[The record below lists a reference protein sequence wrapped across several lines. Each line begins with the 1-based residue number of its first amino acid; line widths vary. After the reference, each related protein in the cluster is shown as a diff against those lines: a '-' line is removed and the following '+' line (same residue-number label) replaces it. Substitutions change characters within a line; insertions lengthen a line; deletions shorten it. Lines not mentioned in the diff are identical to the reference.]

1 MKDPKTTDPWN
12 DQCMMILVQNLL
24 LPTYSIFIDSPLS
37 INLIFL
43 MPPCRP
49 KCFRAHYENMF
60 VCGAWVKRGIA
71 KETPDKVTLEEADLQ
86 RLLDETKT
94 KLKDIGGEDINIGDI
109 PEEPIEEKDEDG
121 ADISEG
127 EGDEE
132 AEDEVDA
139 DLEEDEVSTLPSN
152 VDDEDAIRE
161 EYGLDDYDDE
171 EGSLMTGAGMA
182 GLMYHDSNTDDPYIN
197 VADLEEEERTDALI
211 KPTDNLFVVG
221 KVEEEYSCLDVFVYN
236 EDEDST
242 FVHHDIYLD
251 SFPLCLEWLSFD
263 PCAEEKSGNY
273 IAVGTMEPEIQ
284 VWDLDV
290 IDTVEPVFS
299 LGQKVKKKKKKGKKA
314 VAAPAEK
321 LTGHTD
327 SVLSLSWN
335 RNVKKILASGGADT
349 TVLLWDMSQGSPVHT
364 LKHHK
369 DKVQS
374 ISWHPVEAQSLL
386 TASFDKTAV
395 VVDCRSP
402 DVYKSWA
409 LTGECEQV
417 LWDTFS
423 PYNFFVSSDDGV
435 VAYFDVRADTTPVFK
450 INAHDQEVSGIALSK
465 RIPGCLTTVSAD
477 EKVKVWS
484 YKDNKP
490 VCVLSRDMNMGGLNF
505 VSACPDLGLTFAMGG
520 CKEGLRMLNL
530 LETSQGKEHFRNA
543 ANQSSPAAAA
553 VPKDTPAVDTEMD
566 AEDTTAA
573 LESLTLKKDAQETET
588 VIVKRKKK
596 TKKKK

>member
-1 MKDPKTTDPWN
+1 MGQDGGKDSD
-12 DQCMMILVQNLL
+12 
-24 LPTYSIFIDSPLS
+24 
-37 INLIFL
+37 
-43 MPPCRP
+43 
-49 KCFRAHYENMF
+49 
-60 VCGAWVKRGIA
+60 
-71 KETPDKVTLEEADLQ
+71 
-86 RLLDETKT
+86 
-94 KLKDIGGEDINIGDI
+94 GED
-109 PEEPIEEKDEDG
+109 EEIED
-121 ADISEG
+121 
-127 EGDEE
+127 
-132 AEDEVDA
+132 
-139 DLEEDEVSTLPSN
+139 DLPDDEVSTLPSA
-152 VDDEDAIRE
+152 VDDDDAIRE

-182 GLMYHDSNTDDPYIN
+182 GLMYFDKNTDDPYIN
-197 VADLEEEERTDALI
+197 VKDLDEEERADSMI

-273 IAVGTMEPEIQ
+273 IAVGTMEPEINI
-284 VWDLDV
+284 WDLDV
-290 IDTVEPVFS
+290 IDTIEPVFT
-299 LGQKVKKKKKKGKKA
+299 LGQKKKKKKKKKKNAAAEPAGK
-314 VAAPAEK
+314 
-321 LTGHTD
+321 LSGHTD

-335 RNVKKILASGGADT
+335 RNVKKILASGGADS
-349 TVLLWDMSQGSPVHT
+349 TVLLWDMTQGNPVHS

-369 DKVQS
+369 NKVQS
-374 ISWHPVEAQSLL
+374 IAWHPVEAQSLL

-402 DVYKSWA
+402 DVYKSWS

-423 PYNFFVSSDDGV
+423 PYNFFVSTDDGV
-435 VAYFDVRADTTPVFK
+435 VAYFDVRTDAPVFK
-450 INAHDQEVSGIALSK
+450 VHAHDQEVSGIALSK

-477 EKVKVWS
+477 EKFKVWS

-490 VCVLSRDMNMGGLNF
+490 VCVLSRDMKMGGLNF

-530 LETSQGKEHFRNA
+530 LETSSGKEHFKMSAENT
-543 ANQSSPAAAA
+543 Q
-553 VPKDTPAVDTEMD
+553 PKGVETPTDAPEIPTDDTEMEAD
-566 AEDTTAA
+566 TAA
-573 LESLTLKKDAQETET
+573 AFESMSLKKDSQGAET
-588 VIVKRKKK
+588 VIVKR
-596 TKKKK
+596 

>member
-1 MKDPKTTDPWN
+1 
-12 DQCMMILVQNLL
+12 
-24 LPTYSIFIDSPLS
+24 
-37 INLIFL
+37 
-43 MPPCRP
+43 
-49 KCFRAHYENMF
+49 MF

-71 KETPDKVTLEEADLQ
+71 KEQPDKVTLEEEDLQ
-86 RLLDETKT
+86 KLLDETKS
-94 KLKDIGGEDINIGDI
+94 KLKDLGGEDLNIDDI
-109 PEEPIEEKDEDG
+109 EDEPV
-121 ADISEG
+121 EG
-127 EGDEE
+127 EENGDDEE
-132 AEDEVDA
+132 GEENASGTEDDI
-139 DLEEDEVSTLPSN
+139 DDEGVETDSIPREN
-152 VDDEDAIRE
+152 VDDTAIRE
-161 EYGLDDYDDE
+161 EYGLDDYDEE

-182 GLMYHDSNTDDPYIN
+182 GLMYFDSNKDDPYIN
-197 VADLEEEERTDALI
+197 VKDLDEEERADSMI

-236 EDEDST
+236 EDEDTT

-284 VWDLDV
+284 IWDLDV
-290 IDTVEPVFS
+290 IDTVEPVFT
-299 LGQKVKKKKKKGKKA
+299 LGKKKKKKKKKKT
-314 VAAPAEK
+314 PDSTK
-321 LTGHTD
+321 LSGHTS

-335 RNVKKILASGGADT
+335 RNVKKILASGGADS
-349 TVLLWDMSQGSPVHT
+349 TVLLWDMTQGNPVHC
-364 LKHHK
+364 LKHHR

-409 LTGECEQV
+409 LSGECEQAI
-417 LWDTFS
+417 WDTFS

-435 VAYFDVRADTTPVFK
+435 VAYFDVRTDAPVFK
-450 INAHDQEVSGIALSK
+450 VHAHDQEVSGIALSK

-477 EKVKVWS
+477 ESFKVWS

-490 VCVLSRDMNMGGLNF
+490 VCVLSRDMKMGGLNF

-520 CKEGLRMLNL
+520 HKEGLRMLNL
-530 LETSQGKEHFRNA
+530 LETSQGKEHF
-543 ANQSSPAAAA
+543 QSVGNPVAVEKKSTPTPNEVPAQA
-553 VPKDTPAVDTEMD
+553 DETEMEAD
-566 AEDTTAA
+566 DTTAA
-573 LESLTLKKDAQETET
+573 LSSLSLKKDSEEKET

-596 TKKKK
+596 KKKK